1 MHNRSYMCGNAFL
14 ASLLR
19 PNLGILERL
28 EIKEHQASCIF
39 AVFLRKK
46 IKVVLDIEPRCL
58 SVRINRNESATS
70 SIAVSECMLYKI
82 QNCPTDT
89 LVVVIF
95 RNSKTTYFH
104 RGVGLAAFVIRN
116 SAINS
121 IPKRTF
127 FGVIRDLIIQKT
139 EISNSL
145 LCLPIHRFQYL
156 RQGAKN
162 QMKTNSLLK
171 GEFCNGHDTIIGVL
185 SSQNVFSRNRLRI
198 RDFLLENASIFTSKR
213 RSFFNWS
220 CHNSNLLSPII

>member
-14 ASLLR
+14 ASLLC

-58 SVRINRNESATS
+58 SVRINRNEPATS
-70 SIAVSECMLYKI
+70 SIAVRECMLYKI
-82 QNCPTDT
+82 QNCPTNT

-145 LCLPIHRFQYL
+145 LCLPIYKQISDRHKIPKIVLGVIEQEIV
-156 RQGAKN
+156 QV
-162 QMKTNSLLK
+162 S
-171 GEFCNGHDTIIGVL
+171 IIAVKW
-185 SSQNVFSRNRLRI
+185 Q
-198 RDFLLENASIFTSKR
+198 DFSIFAKGQK
-213 RSFFNWS
+213 
-220 CHNSNLLSPII
+220 IK

>member
-70 SIAVSECMLYKI
+70 SIAVRECMLYKI

-145 LCLPIHRFQYL
+145 LCLPIHKKISDRHKIPKIVLGVIEQEIV
-156 RQGAKN
+156 QV
-162 QMKTNSLLK
+162 
-171 GEFCNGHDTIIGVL
+171 CIIAVKW
-185 SSQNVFSRNRLRI
+185 Q
-198 RDFLLENASIFTSKR
+198 DFSIFAKGQK
-213 RSFFNWS
+213 
-220 CHNSNLLSPII
+220 IK